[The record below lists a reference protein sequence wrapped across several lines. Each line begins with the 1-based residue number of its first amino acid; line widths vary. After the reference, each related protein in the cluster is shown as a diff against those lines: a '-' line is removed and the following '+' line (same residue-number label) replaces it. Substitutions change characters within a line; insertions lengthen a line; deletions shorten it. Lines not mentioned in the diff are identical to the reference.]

1 MARDFPKINYTSC
14 MGTLINYYDKN
25 ILIDCINSPDV
36 LPYQSVKKETLLDIV
51 KKNQPFS
58 KIDMMLITH
67 EHREHF
73 QPDLT
78 CQIMAACPEATLIA
92 PVAVTN
98 QLRQSKYFKKRFI
111 TQIISVDLDL
121 NKSIEFTLKGI
132 TIRAA
137 HIMHD
142 EPEKHS
148 DIQNV
153 AFLLNMGEHRIL
165 HVGDAI
171 PDFAQLEQS
180 GLASAGVSCAIV
192 PYKYLITEK
201 GIDALVNLS
210 PRYMIATHFPV
221 KEYDNTRIYDKAMQI
236 KNSPNSPFPK
246 LTYFLS
252 EIMPEVVL
260 R

>member
-25 ILIDCINSPDV
+25 ILIDCINSPNI
-36 LPYQSVKKETLLDIV
+36 LPYQSVKKETLVNII

-58 KIDMMLITH
+58 KIDIMLVTH
-67 EHREHF
+67 EHKEHF

-78 CQIMAACPEATLIA
+78 CQILTACPESTLIA
-92 PVAVTN
+92 PKEVIN

-111 TQIISVDLDL
+111 MQIISVDLDL

-142 EPEKHS
+142 EPEKHPN
-148 DIQNV
+148 IQNV

-165 HVGDAI
+165 HVGDAT
-171 PDFAQLEQS
+171 PDFSHFEES
-180 GLASAGVSCAIV
+180 GIAGAGVSCAIV

-201 GIDALVNLS
+201 GIDTLVNLS
-210 PRYMIATHFPV
+210 PRYMVATHFPI
-221 KEYDNTRIYDKAMQI
+221 KEYDNARIYDKAMQI

-252 EIMPEVVL
+252 ELMPEVVL